1 MAWVQLLLI
10 LTSQTPPD
18 FNEISLGEEM
28 PLYQQRH
35 GVLCAL
41 KQEDK
46 LWIGAAF
53 NNSAALPEGKPS
65 NRRQSRQSETGH
77 GHKTSEM
84 EPLSEAPCYTHEGLT
99 PILRCHQAGGSTE
112 QV

>member
-28 PLYQQRH
+28 PRYQQRH
-35 GVLCAL
+35 GVLRAL

-65 NRRQSRQSETGH
+65 NRRRSRQSETGR

-84 EPLSEAPCYTHEGLT
+84 EPLSEAPCHTHKDLT
-99 PILRCHQAGGSTE
+99 PVLGC
-112 QV
+112 

>member
-1 MAWVQLLLI
+1 MAWLQLLLI

-28 PLYQQRH
+28 PRYQQRH
-35 GVLCAL
+35 GVLRAL

-46 LWIGAAF
+46 LRIGAAF

-84 EPLSEAPCYTHEGLT
+84 EPLSEAPCHTHKDLT
-99 PILRCHQAGGSTE
+99 PVLGC
-112 QV
+112 